1 MIPRTRILSLVAV
14 AACCLAGAGPANAAF
29 EVKDEGKFF
38 SADAAGKANQ
48 RIKEIKEQTG
58 NDLLIETFAEIPAD
72 RKKDYKPERKDE
84 FFARWARENARQRK
98 VAGVYVL
105 VCRDPA
111 HLQIDRVTAGRA
123 FPPADRG
130 KLRDLL
136 IARFKEKK
144 FDEGL
149 AEAVSFVA
157 GRFKDNSDVCD
168 DGGFF
173 SADTMRK
180 ALAGIAEMRQRYGKD
195 LVVETFKEIPAER
208 KKDYKADDRNRFFEA
223 WAKDRL
229 KALSVDGIYVLV
241 CREPPHLQVI
251 VGDEARK
258 KAFTAEDRKQLA
270 ELLLK
275 LFRVRKYDE
284 GLLEAVKLV
293 EARLKANVG
302 EKGSE

>member
-1 MIPRTRILSLVAV
+1 MIPRTRLLSLVAV

-29 EVKDEGKFF
+29 EGKDESKFF
-38 SADAAGKANQ
+38 SADAVSKANQ
-48 RIKEIKEQTG
+48 RLKEIKEQTG

-84 FFARWARENARQRK
+84 FFARWARENVRQRK

-111 HLQIDRVTAGRA
+111 HLQIDRVAAGRA
-123 FPPADRG
+123 FSAADRG

-157 GRFKDNSDVCD
+157 GRFKDNSDVRD
-168 DGGFF
+168 EGGFF
-173 SADTMRK
+173 SADTVRK

-208 KKDYKADDRNRFFEA
+208 KKDYKAEDRNRFFEA
-223 WAKDRL
+223 WAKERAKTL
-229 KALSVDGIYVLV
+229 GVNGVYVLV
-241 CREPPHLQVI
+241 CREPAHLQVM
-251 VGDEARK
+251 VGDETRK
-258 KAFTAEDRKQLA
+258 KAFTMEDRNRLA
-270 ELLLK
+270 EVLLK
-275 LFRVRKYDE
+275 SFRVRKYDE
-284 GLLEAVKLV
+284 GLVEAVKLV
-293 EARLKANVG
+293 ETRLKANVG
-302 EKGSE
+302 EKGGE